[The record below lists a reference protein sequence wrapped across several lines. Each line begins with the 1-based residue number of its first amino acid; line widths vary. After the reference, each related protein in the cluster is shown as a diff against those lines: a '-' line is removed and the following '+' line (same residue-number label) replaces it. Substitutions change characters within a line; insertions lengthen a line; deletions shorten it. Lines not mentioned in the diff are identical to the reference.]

1 MTKTISRTRRATWT
15 YLSSLLGFIGT
26 NVFAFVA
33 TPIILHLLGE
43 EAFGVFRVAS
53 DWTGYLT
60 LLEFG
65 VGGALIPVLARACA
79 KETKEHIGLT
89 VAIAMRS
96 YLFICGLMLV
106 LGIALTMF
114 IPNLVR
120 VSPSL
125 TTNLQWGVGFS
136 VLGLLLFPLTTFQVL
151 AQVSQRGYIFN
162 ALNLVQNI
170 SINIF
175 SLLFAWLGLS
185 IAGQFAATF
194 LGSLPLYIGLTI
206 FFVRL
211 YPNVFSTIFTKSTE
225 LKLQIEREL
234 WQLNWPVFIISV
246 CGRFSLMTDNII
258 IAGVLGPSLVAS
270 FFLTQRLPT
279 LAANQIQGI
288 SAASWPGLVDL
299 YHNGETDIFSQRLVE
314 LTKLTVVVGIAILL
328 PVTVYNSN
336 FVSLWVGKTQYAGEL
351 VTVFASLNNLLLAV
365 FSLWTTLLIG
375 IGNVALLVPIVVC
388 SAIVNCTLSWLC
400 TVHLGVSGPLI
411 GTFIAFMTTYLWWL
425 PWLFQRELK
434 IPMWQ
439 LLGAVVKP
447 FAIGI
452 PLGCFLW
459 FFTRDTLEF
468 GWIGLALKICLA
480 IAIYILLAFGLLLN
494 KSERANLL
502 NRFAK
507 FIPAKTIH

>member
-1 MTKTISRTRRATWT
+1 MTKTISRSQRATWN
-15 YLSSLLGFIGT
+15 YLSSLLGFVGA
-26 NVFAFVA
+26 NLFAFIA
-33 TPIILHLLGE
+33 TPIILQSIGA

-65 VGGALIPVLARACA
+65 IGGALIPVLAKTCA
-79 KETKEHIGLT
+79 KETRQQVALT

-96 YLFICGLMLV
+96 YIFLSGLM
-106 LGIALTMF
+106 IALGLALIFF

-125 TTNLQWGVGFS
+125 ANNLQLGVGFS
-136 VLGLLLFPLTTFQVL
+136 VLGLCLFPLSAFQVL
-151 AQVSQRGYIFN
+151 AQVSQRGYIVN
-162 ALNLVQNI
+162 TLNLVQNI
-170 SINIF
+170 SINAL
-175 SLLFAWLGLS
+175 SLLFAWLGMS
-185 IAGQFAATF
+185 IAGQFAANF
-194 LGSLPLYIGLTI
+194 IGSLILSIGLTG

-211 YPNVFSTIFTKSTE
+211 YPNIFNSIFTKSTE
-225 LKLQIEREL
+225 LRLQIEREL
-234 WQLNWPVFIISV
+234 WQLNWPVFVISV
-246 CGRFSLMTDNII
+246 CGRISLMTDNII
-258 IAGVLGPSLVAS
+258 IAGVLGPGLVAS

-299 YHNGETDIFSQRLVE
+299 YHNGETDVFSRRLVE
-314 LTKLTVVVGIAILL
+314 LTKLTVVAGIAVLL
-328 PVTVYNSN
+328 PVTVYNTN
-336 FVSLWVGKTQYAGEL
+336 FVSLWVGNAQYAGEL
-351 VTVFASLNNLLLAV
+351 VTFFASFNNLLLSV

-388 SAIVNCTLSWLC
+388 SAIVNCLLSWLC

-411 GTFIAFMTTYLWWL
+411 GTGIAFVMTYLWWL
-425 PWLFQRELK
+425 PWLFQREFK

-447 FAIGI
+447 LTIGI

-468 GWIGLALKICLA
+468 GWLGLALKICLA
-480 IAIYILLAFGLLLN
+480 IAMYLLLAVGLLLN
-494 KSERANLL
+494 KSERSSLL
-502 NRFAK
+502 ARFAK
-507 FIPAKTIH
+507 FIPMKTTR